1 MLNRFS
7 NRQSRLISWIKLH
20 VGALALATAAIAAAT
35 YFALSQPTTFTNL
48 LPFAFLLLC
57 PFLHLFM
64 HGGHDSQGGSS
75 DGSTDHS
82 GHNKA

>member
-7 NRQSRLISWIKLH
+7 NRQSRFISWTKSH
-20 VGALALATAAIAAAT
+20 VGTLALAIVAIAAVT
-35 YFALSQPTTFTNL
+35 YFALTQPTTFTNL

-64 HGGHDSQGGSS
+64 HGGHNSHGGSS
-75 DGSTDHS
+75 DDSTDHS
-82 GHNKA
+82 GHTQA